1 MSKINWLQEITNG
14 ILDVQQKL
22 EIARPHLGNNTKVLE
37 DYETALKSV
46 RATRADLD
54 QGFSMR
60 NIARNSVN

>member
-1 MSKINWLQEITNG
+1 VSKINWLQEITNG

-22 EIARPHLGNNTKVLE
+22 EIARPHLGNNPKVLE

-54 QGFSMR
+54 HFAGVFDAEYR
-60 NIARNSVN
+60 